1 MFKTPS
7 NCTTNLPSSL
17 SHERR
22 IKLWISIKL
31 AGVAAV
37 DQWYRQRLP
46 SFGKGFEFQVKRN
59 TLVQII
65 YFSFE
70 LECKK
75 NEKEA
80 GVAHF

>member
-1 MFKTPS
+1 M
-7 NCTTNLPSSL
+7 
-17 SHERR
+17 
-22 IKLWISIKL
+22 
-31 AGVAAV
+31 AAV

-80 GVAHF
+80 GVAIFKTLAGIKYFDTVKNK